1 MLQWQT
7 VFRLGT
13 SRALKRLKYKDEVQS
28 METRIIDRVWRGGE
42 TPGKY
47 SYRISEV
54 KLPVGREM
62 TDLPAKYLSSYL

>member
-1 MLQWQT
+1 M
-7 VFRLGT
+7 
-13 SRALKRLKYKDEVQS
+13 SRALKRIKYKDEVQS
-28 METRIIDRVWRGGE
+28 METRIVDKVWRGGE

-62 TDLPAKYLSSYL
+62 TDLPDKISKQLSLKAGRLLVSR

>member
-1 MLQWQT
+1 MRSYLESVQVWVSVDRMKTQA
-7 VFRLGT
+7 

-28 METRIIDRVWRGGE
+28 METRMIEYGGGE

-54 KLPVGREM
+54 KLP
-62 TDLPAKYLSSYL
+62 